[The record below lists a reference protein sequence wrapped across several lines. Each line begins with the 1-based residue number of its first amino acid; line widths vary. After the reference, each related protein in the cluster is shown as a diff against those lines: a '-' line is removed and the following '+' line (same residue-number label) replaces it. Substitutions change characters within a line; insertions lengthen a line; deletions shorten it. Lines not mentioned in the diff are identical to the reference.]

1 MRVCV
6 KRRSIAAMAGAIP
19 IACAVAFGGAGVLL
33 GTAGADEGQLDG
45 ECPSV
50 TSTSA
55 PAEAETSET
64 QTSETQTSETQTSEA
79 TSDSDA
85 ETAECEPSSD
95 EPASDERAPSE
106 EPAPAESSP
115 EAPAPSASVEVTAG
129 PATSD
134 ATTTPVTTA
143 SDSARTDP
151 TTTDSTTPATT
162 TTAADADPAAT
173 RTPENVKESSSA
185 EDRSSALTGAERK
198 PPAAASVPATV
209 TAPRIDL
216 GLDATVP
223 AVSEHVPGFGLVS
236 GDSAL
241 SPAKDS
247 PGSAE
252 ALPPR
257 KSAGIS
263 PPAAAALCAL
273 ALSFGLLAR
282 RWAMRTRRS

>member
-6 KRRSIAAMAGAIP
+6 KRRSVAAMAGAIP
-19 IACAVAFGGAGVLL
+19 IACAIAFGGAGVLL

-45 ECPSV
+45 GCPSV

-55 PAEAETSET
+55 PAET
-64 QTSETQTSETQTSEA
+64 QTSETQTSDTEVTEP
-79 TSDSDA
+79 
-85 ETAECEPSSD
+85 AECEPSSD
-95 EPASDERAPSE
+95 EPAPDE
-106 EPAPAESSP
+106 
-115 EAPAPSASVEVTAG
+115 PAPSASTEVTSAD
-129 PATSD
+129 PVTSD
-134 ATTTPVTTA
+134 ATTSDATTP
-143 SDSARTDP
+143 
-151 TTTDSTTPATT
+151 PATT
-162 TTAADADPAAT
+162 TAPVTTSSDPARTAHTTTPPATTTPADADTGPPAT
-173 RTPENVKESSSA
+173 QTPETQTQTPEKAKESSTS
-185 EDRSSALTGAERK
+185 EDRPSELAGAQRR
-198 PPAAASVPATV
+198 PPGTASVPATA

-223 AVSEHVPGFGLVS
+223 AVSQHVPGFGLLS
-236 GDSAL
+236 DDSVL

-252 ALPPR
+252 ALPPPD
-257 KSAGIS
+257 SAGIR